1 MTDLPNRP
9 LRRLLVVEDEITVQ
23 AAIKKYFTA
32 AGYDVICAGELE
44 EAEALIA
51 TGTYDIV
58 ICDLRLSWRYA
69 VEGLEILRFI
79 RQHAR
84 NTRVVILSAYGSA
97 DLQHDVRE
105 LGAEAFL
112 QKPAALPDL
121 EATVARL
128 LENR

>member
-1 MTDLPNRP
+1 MNK
-9 LRRLLVVEDEITVQ
+9 RRLLIVEDEVTVR
-23 AAIKKYFTA
+23 AAIRKYFIA
-32 AGYDVICAGELE
+32 AGYDVVCAGELE

-51 TGTYDIV
+51 TSTYDVV
-58 ICDLRLSWRYA
+58 IADLRLSWRYA

-84 NTRVVILSAYGSA
+84 DTRVVILSAYGSA

-112 QKPAALPDL
+112 QKPASLPEL
-121 EATVARL
+121 AATVSRL
-128 LENR
+128 LEN